1 MSLKNKLETE
11 IVLFLDYLTVE
22 MGLSPN
28 TRESYG
34 RDLRMFSVR
43 IKKDLKDITREDIT
57 GYMASL
63 KRERYAATS
72 SARKL
77 AALKSFFRFMTSEG
91 YIDVDPCEVIESD
104 TRGVVLP
111 KVLSVDEVKR
121 LFSAPDLTR
130 PEGFRDRT
138 MLEVMYATGMRV
150 SELLA
155 LKTSS
160 VDLHAQYVI
169 AYGKGSKERLIP
181 LGHYAVEY
189 LKEYIAKVRPH
200 FLKDD
205 KPTDVLFLS
214 VRGAGMTRQ
223 RFWQVIKGYGEA
235 VHIKKRLT
243 PHILRHSFAT
253 HMLDNGAD
261 LRTVQELLGHSDIS
275 TTQIYTH
282 LTNNRLK
289 AVYDKSH
296 PRA

>member
-1 MSLKNKLETE
+1 MSLKNKLEDE
-11 IVLFLDYLTVE
+11 IGVFLEYLTVE
-22 MGLSPN
+22 MGLSLN
-28 TRESYG
+28 TKESYG
-34 RDLRMFSVR
+34 RDLRLFS
-43 IKKDLKDITREDIT
+43 IWCQKDLQDITREDVMK
-57 GYMASL
+57 YMNVL
-63 KRERYAATS
+63 KNEQYAPTS

-77 AALKSFFRFMTSEG
+77 AALKAFFRFMAGEG
-91 YIDVDPCEVIESD
+91 YIDQDPCEVIESD

-111 KVLSVDEVKR
+111 KVLSQDEVSR
-121 LFSAPDLTR
+121 LFSAPDLTQ

-150 SELLA
+150 SELLS
-155 LKTSS
+155 LKVSS
-160 VDLHAQYVI
+160 VNLHSQYVI

-181 LGHYAVEY
+181 LGHYAVHY
-189 LKEYIAKVRPH
+189 LKEYLQRVRQA
-200 FLKDD
+200 FLKEN
-205 KPTDVLFLS
+205 KPTDCLFLT
-214 VRGAGMTRQ
+214 VRGTGMTRQ
-223 RFWQVIKGYGEA
+223 RFWQIIKAYGKQ
-235 VHIKKRLT
+235 VHITHSLT
-243 PHILRHSFAT
+243 PHTLRHSFAT